1 MRAGFLASLAAVASG
16 RALRTAHKD
25 VDVDDESAARAEVWI
40 AVHPSADTTYF
51 YNPVRGKSVWHL
63 PHGAVASAVQVAA
76 RRQAPEGDA
85 APEETAEETTT
96 AAPAEGAAEASDAPA
111 ANETAAAPAT
121 EANAT
126 AANATGTNGT
136 AANGTEPETEK
147 AGTTPYPT
155 IVPLEKRKSCV
166 PHCGWNCTKP
176 VCEQNCK
183 PECGVPSCET
193 RCPKTSDPK
202 AFEGCKMDCGEP
214 SCAMFCPPDPCAG
227 RKTLDCETPKCV
239 TRCKEPSCTLNCNSA
254 SSMGCK
260 TVCPTPQCQ
269 WKCTRPKD
277 CPKPTCRMLCEMPP
291 QCVKGD
297 HLVVPPPESGMERI
311 GRAAAASRA
320 ENKWT
325 VEHWGRCPTACG
337 VGHQTRRVEC
347 AAGKDKEE
355 YCKEPKPRSERVCE
369 EYKGCDYD
377 VSSWSSCSSRCA
389 SGHKTRDVTCK
400 GPKCLGERPESNTT
414 CNGHAD
420 TCSQCRVTVWGGR
433 AFDGWEHSFG
443 PGEYSSVDLEY
454 KGLKCDDVSSLEV
467 VGDYCE
473 MTVYQF
479 GDFNKLHKGWTAE
492 FKMGKY
498 DVHDLEAQGA
508 RNNDISSFKIVRK
521 VPEKPHRH
529 AHEKHVKQHQNSTPA
544 WQKALTPERSHSGVA
559 GTAVVA
565 AAAAVVLTLL

>member
-183 PECGVPSCET
+183 PDCAVPSCQT
-193 RCPKTSDPK
+193 QCPKLGAG
-202 AFEGCKMDCGEP
+202 AFAGCKVRCGEP
-214 SCAMFCPPDPCAG
+214 NCAMYCPPDPCQG
-227 RKTLDCETPKCV
+227 RKTLDCITPKC
-239 TRCKEPSCTLNCNSA
+239 TTHCEKPKCTVDCGDNL
-254 SSMGCK
+254 GCK
-260 TVCPTPQCQ
+260 TVCPTPLCT
-269 WKCTRPKD
+269 WKCSKPAS
-277 CPKPTCRMLCEMPP
+277 CPKPKCKMSCEMAPRCGM
-291 QCVKGD
+291 QT
-297 HLVVPPPESGMERI
+297 LSVPPPAAGERVMSR
-311 GRAAAASRA
+311 GQARMRAAQWELGQWTGCSSQCGDGVRTRQVRCSAGNEAWCPGPRPSHKEKCSEVAHCSYKVGAWSACSAKCGKGTRTRSVECSGPQCLGDRPEDREECVEQAA
-320 ENKWT
+320 T
-325 VEHWGRCPTACG
+325 CG
-337 VGHQTRRVEC
+337 V
-347 AAGKDKEE
+347 
-355 YCKEPKPRSERVCE
+355 CE
-369 EYKGCDYD
+369 
-377 VSSWSSCSSRCA
+377 
-389 SGHKTRDVTCK
+389 VT
-400 GPKCLGERPESNTT
+400 L
-414 CNGHAD
+414 
-420 TCSQCRVTVWGGR
+420 WGGSG
-433 AFDGWEHSFG
+433 FSGWTKTFS
-443 PGEYSSVDLEY
+443 PGDYSAPELEY
-454 KGLKCDDVSSLEV
+454 RGVKCDDISSVEV
-467 VGDYCE
+467 VGDYCKLTAYE
-473 MTVYQF
+473 F
-479 GDFNKLHKGWTAE
+479 GDFNKAHPGWSAVFT
-492 FKMGKY
+492 MGKY
-498 DVHDLEAQGA
+498 SSQDFVAAGA
-508 RNNDISSFKIVRK
+508 KNNDISSFKL
-521 VPEKPHRH
+521 EK
-529 AHEKHVKQHQNSTPA
+529 T
-544 WQKALTPERSHSGVA
+544 G
-559 GTAVVA
+559 
-565 AAAAVVLTLL
+565 